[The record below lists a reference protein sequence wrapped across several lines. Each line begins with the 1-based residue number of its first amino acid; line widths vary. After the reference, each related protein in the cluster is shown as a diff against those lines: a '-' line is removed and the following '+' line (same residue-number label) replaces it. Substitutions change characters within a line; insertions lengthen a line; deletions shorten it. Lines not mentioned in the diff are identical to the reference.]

1 MGLQSISFSDG
12 IYAVFATIFTILA
25 AIGVMNN
32 AIGKETIN
40 PITNDFSQIMRK
52 SDTKPIDT
60 YVITSDMRKDIAN
73 AIMPPNNM
81 SDLFN

>member
-1 MGLQSISFSDG
+1 MESFSGG
-12 IYAVFATIFTILA
+12 IYAIFTTIFTILA

-32 AIGKETIN
+32 AIGKGTIS

-60 YVITSDMRKDIAN
+60 YVITNDMKKDIAN
-73 AIMPPNNM
+73 AIIPPNNM